1 MILKKTL
8 GLGILIF
15 VAGFSFAQQV
25 IDQPVARVRLT
36 KAEVITQKQLRN
48 QIELIENQTRQNM
61 PPENR
66 RRMLDLQIGEILI
79 NQAAARDNFR
89 VTENEVNEN
98 IARYKQQMAPNV
110 PDAQFRTIVQNQ
122 LGLSWEEFTA
132 TIRKR
137 LTQEKYV
144 MEKKRS
150 YFSEIKDPTD
160 AQIQQVYEAN
170 ATDFTNPQFVR
181 FNQVFLSTRGLSEAE
196 KQQAR
201 KRADDALA
209 ELRSS
214 QFKDVVLKYSDDTN
228 SKYRGGDAGY
238 FARNDAQRQ
247 AVLGKTFFDTLFSM
261 KTNQTSGVVESN
273 IGYHILQVAEKHD
286 PKLLG
291 LKDPIL
297 PGASQTVEERIRNTL
312 RAQNQQLTFQ
322 RALTDHIEE
331 LKKDAEV
338 TVYEQ
343 NLNW

>member
-1 MILKKTL
+1 MIKR
-8 GLGILIF
+8 ILITGVLIF
-15 VAGFSFAQQV
+15 FAGLCFAQQV

-36 KAEVITQKQLRN
+36 KIEVITQRQLRN
-48 QIELIENQTRQNM
+48 QIELIESQTRQSL
-61 PPENR
+61 PQDNR

-89 VTENEVNEN
+89 VTENELNEN
-98 IARYKQQMAPNV
+98 VARYKQQMAPNV

-122 LGLSWEEFTA
+122 LGLSWDEFTA
-132 TIRKR
+132 TLRKR
-137 LTQEKYV
+137 LVQEKYV
-144 MEKKRS
+144 MEKKRT
-150 YFSEIKDPTD
+150 YFSSIEDPTD
-160 AQIQQVYEAN
+160 AQVQQVYEEN
-170 ATDFTNPQFVR
+170 ATDFTNPLFIR
-181 FNQVFLSTRGLSEAE
+181 FNQIFLSTRGLSETE

-201 KRADDALA
+201 KRAEDALA

-247 AVLGKTFFDTLFSM
+247 AILGRTFFDALFAM
-261 KTNQTSGVVESN
+261 NVNQTSGVVESN
-273 IGYHILQVAEKHD
+273 IGYHIIQITEKRE

-291 LKDPIL
+291 LKDAVF
-297 PGASQTVEERIRNTL
+297 PGADQTVEERIRTTL

-322 RALTDHIEE
+322 KALTDCIEE
-331 LKKDAEV
+331 LKKDAEI